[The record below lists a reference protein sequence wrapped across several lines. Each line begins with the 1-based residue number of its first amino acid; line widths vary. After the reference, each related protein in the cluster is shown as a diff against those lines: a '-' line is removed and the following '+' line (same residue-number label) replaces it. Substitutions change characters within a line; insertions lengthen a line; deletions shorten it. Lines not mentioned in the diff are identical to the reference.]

1 MYKRQARREEGV
13 YVAEGL
19 RMCREFTPKDV
30 EALYVTPSFESQKE
44 NREWLHSYSYEIVT
58 EEVMKAM
65 ADTKTPQ
72 GVLAVARQKKYTL
85 EDVYKRQS
93 LHREGTAWKSCV
105 HPLAS
110 GLPGWRKAPGGALKA
125 YHPL

>member
-1 MYKRQARREEGV
+1 MPGIY
-13 YVAEGL
+13 
-19 RMCREFTPKDV
+19 TKDV

-85 EDVYKRQS
+85 EELLKPAS
-93 LHREGTAWKSCV
+93 SGT
-105 HPLAS
+105 PL
-110 GLPGWRKAPGGALKA
+110 LLMLLENIQDPGNLGTILRAGRGGRSNRCD
-125 YHPL
+125 HEP